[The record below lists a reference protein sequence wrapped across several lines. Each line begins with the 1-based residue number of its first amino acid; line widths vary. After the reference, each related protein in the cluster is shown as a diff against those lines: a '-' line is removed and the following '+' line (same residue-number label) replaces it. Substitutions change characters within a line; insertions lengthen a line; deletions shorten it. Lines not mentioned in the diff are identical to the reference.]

1 MKAFLVVT
9 LGAAALSLAIA
20 NTTVP
25 ADAKGCIKGAVVGG
39 IAGHAAH
46 HGLLGAMA
54 GCAIGHHEANKHARE
69 AQDPQHADPAQ
80 PGQAAPQK

>member
-9 LGAAALSLAIA
+9 LGAAALSLAMA

-69 AQDPQHADPAQ
+69 AQDPQHAQ
-80 PGQAAPQK
+80 PVQAAPQK